1 MSEQTASEMGK
12 QTWWLWAFADSQRQA
27 DVLFADETKK
37 SEQRDGANK
46 NYTWE
51 VIKDHRYFL
60 IFTLS
65 MFNDIYQNINN
76 IV

>member
-12 QTWWLWAFADSQRQA
+12 QTWWLWAFADSQRQD

-46 NYTWE
+46 NYT
-51 VIKDHRYFL
+51 
-60 IFTLS
+60 
-65 MFNDIYQNINN
+65 
-76 IV
+76 

>member
-27 DVLFADETKK
+27 DVLFVNGTKK

-46 NYTWE
+46 NYTRE

-60 IFTLS
+60 IFRLS
-65 MFNDIYQNINN
+65 MFDNIYQNIDN